1 MSILGTRVVRTEDPR
16 LLTQG
21 GVYTDDLR
29 LPELDGAGRI
39 TFVRSPIAHARITGI
54 DTGAALASPGVV
66 AVARPRP
73 TLDPRHPRRQPVTPP
88 PSRCWP
94 RTGSA
99 LRLAKPWPSW

>member
-66 AVARPRP
+66 AVLTAADMDDTPAAAAG
-73 TLDPRHPRRQPVTPP
+73 PP

-94 RTGSA
+94 QTGSA
-99 LRLAKPWPSW
+99 TSAKPWPSW